1 MQETIHRFVRF
12 LRLAGVRVS
21 VAEVLD
27 AVAAAAQPGV
37 LADRMTLHEALLITL
52 IKDRRDRAAFDA
64 VFDAFFSLQPVW
76 TSVSDEHS
84 HAHDDLVDDGALN
97 RFTLSEEPS
106 QTPDFGHSHDKP
118 KDIRDFFDAK
128 DMAEQ
133 YNLHQEANKVD
144 LAALSDEMVLSA
156 DQPAADS
163 SAPRVQVETSHLHGA
178 SMPHD
183 LSAADGA
190 MLDTNLSIAEEAAL
204 MEWLSAGEDDL
215 PPEVLAQLRAQVAG
229 ILDKL
234 PEMLRRHLAAFA
246 AMNQKQIETG
256 PARQAVVQ
264 TVSEADRNRLEETL
278 RQLVRSMSGAL
289 THRRRVG
296 GHGRIDSARTM
307 HQSMR
312 YDGIPFRPVSVV
324 RAEDRPRL
332 IILADVSLSVRAST
346 RFTLQLVHGLQR
358 LVPRV
363 RTFAFVDDVAEV
375 TDVFSEHSVEDALG
389 LLLGGDVLDVDAN
402 SDYGTSLA
410 NFMLQFGGEVN
421 RRTTVLILGDG
432 RGNGHDPHPEALA
445 DLARRA
451 REVIWLTPESRYSW
465 VLAGSDMPLY
475 ESLCSR
481 VEVVPDLQSLDR
493 MARTLTDAGS
503 R

>member
-1 MQETIHRFVRF
+1 MQETIHRFARF
-12 LRLAGVRVS
+12 LRLAGVRIS

-27 AVAAAAQPGV
+27 AVAATAQSGV
-37 LADRMTLHEALLITL
+37 LGDRETLREALLVTL
-52 IKDRRDRAAFDA
+52 IKDRRDREAFDS
-64 VFDAFFSLQPVW
+64 VFDAFFSLLPVW
-76 TSVSDEHS
+76 SASSSEHS
-84 HAHDDLVDDGALN
+84 HAHDDLTDEGELN

-144 LAALSDEMVLSA
+144 LAALSDEMILSA
-156 DQPAADS
+156 DQPASDS
-163 SAPRVQVETSHLHGA
+163 TAPRVQVETSHLHGA

-183 LSAADGA
+183 LSAAQGA
-190 MLDTNLSIAEEAAL
+190 MLDTKLSVAEEAAL
-204 MEWLSAGEDDL
+204 MQWLSAGEEDL

-246 AMNQKQIETG
+246 ALQDKLMETA
-256 PARQAVVQ
+256 PARRAKVP
-264 TVSEADRNRLEETL
+264 TVSEADRVRLEETL

-296 GHGRIDSARTM
+296 GQGRIDSARTM

-363 RTFAFVDDVAEV
+363 RTFAFVDDVVEV
-375 TDVFSEHSVEDALG
+375 TDVFSEHAVEEALG
-389 LLLGGDVLDVDAN
+389 LVLGGDVLDVDAN
-402 SDYGTSLA
+402 SDYGQSFA
-410 NFMLQFGGEVN
+410 NFVEQYGGEIN

-432 RGNGHDPHPEALA
+432 RGNGHDPRPEALS
-445 DLARRA
+445 DLVRRA
-451 REVIWLTPESRYSW
+451 QEVIWLTPESRYSW

-481 VEVVPDLQSLDR
+481 VEVVPDLQALDK
-493 MARTLTDAGS
+493 MARKLAVPAA

>member
-1 MQETIHRFVRF
+1 MQETIHRFARY
-12 LRLAGVRVS
+12 LRLAGVRIS

-27 AVAAAAQPGV
+27 AATAAAQPGV
-37 LADRMTLHEALLITL
+37 LSDRATLREALLVTL
-52 IKDRRDRAAFDA
+52 IKDRRDREAFDA
-64 VFDAFFSLQPVW
+64 VFDAFFSLRPVW
-76 TSVSDEHS
+76 TSGGDEDS
-84 HAHDDLVDDGALN
+84 HAHDDLSDEGEME

-156 DQPAADS
+156 DQPTSDS
-163 SAPRVQVETSHLHGA
+163 AAPRVQVETSHLHGA
-178 SMPHD
+178 SMPHE
-183 LSAADGA
+183 LSAATGV
-190 MLDTNLSIAEEAAL
+190 MLDTNLSIAEESAL
-204 MEWLSAGEDDL
+204 MEWLAAGEDDL
-215 PPEVLAQLRAQVAG
+215 PPEVLAELRAQVAG
-229 ILDKL
+229 ILEKL

-246 AMNQKQIETG
+246 ALQGKIIETG
-256 PARQAVVQ
+256 PARQLAVPA
-264 TVSEADRNRLEETL
+264 VSEADRTRLEETL
-278 RQLVRSMSGAL
+278 RRLIKSMSGAL
-289 THRRRVG
+289 THRRQVG
-296 GHGRIDSARTM
+296 ARGRIDSARTM
-307 HQSMR
+307 RQSMR
-312 YDGIPFRPVSVV
+312 YDGVPFRPVSVV

-332 IILADVSLSVRAST
+332 VILADVSLSVRAST

-363 RTFAFVDDVAEV
+363 RTFAFVDEIVEV
-375 TDVFSEHSVEDALG
+375 TELFSEHSVEDALG
-389 LLLGGDVLDVDAN
+389 LVLGGDVLDVDAN
-402 SDYGTSLA
+402 SDYGSALSH
-410 NFMLQFGGEVN
+410 FVEQFGGEVN
-421 RRTTVLILGDG
+421 RRTTVLVLGDG
-432 RGNGHDPHPEALA
+432 RGNGHDPRPEALA

-475 ESLCSR
+475 EPLCGR
-481 VEVVPDLQSLDR
+481 VEVVPDLMSLDR
-493 MARTLTDAGS
+493 LARDIATSTV

>member
-1 MQETIHRFVRF
+1 MQETIHRFARF
-12 LRLAGVRVS
+12 LRLAGVRIS

-27 AVAAAAQPGV
+27 AVAATAQSGV
-37 LADRMTLHEALLITL
+37 LGDRETLREALLVTL
-52 IKDRRDRAAFDA
+52 IKDRRDREAFDS
-64 VFDAFFSLQPVW
+64 VFDAFFSLLPVW
-76 TSVSDEHS
+76 SASSSEHS
-84 HAHDDLVDDGALN
+84 HAHDDLTDEGELN

-144 LAALSDEMVLSA
+144 LAALSDEMILSA
-156 DQPAADS
+156 DQPASDS
-163 SAPRVQVETSHLHGA
+163 TAPRVQVETSHLHGA

-183 LSAADGA
+183 LSAAQGA
-190 MLDTNLSIAEEAAL
+190 MLDTKLSVAEEAAL
-204 MEWLSAGEDDL
+204 MQWLSAGEEDL

-246 AMNQKQIETG
+246 ALQDKLMETA
-256 PARQAVVQ
+256 PARRAKVPA
-264 TVSEADRNRLEETL
+264 VSEADRVRLEETL

-296 GHGRIDSARTM
+296 GQGRIDSARTM

-375 TDVFSEHSVEDALG
+375 TDVFSEHAVEEALG
-389 LLLGGDVLDVDAN
+389 LVLGGDVLDVDAN
-402 SDYGTSLA
+402 SDYGQSFA
-410 NFMLQFGGEVN
+410 NFVEQFGGEIN

-432 RGNGHDPHPEALA
+432 RGNGHDPRPEALS
-445 DLARRA
+445 DLVRRA

-481 VEVVPDLQSLDR
+481 VEVVPDLQALDR
-493 MARTLTDAGS
+493 VARSFAPAGA